1 MPPLRALVPEEL
13 SHAQQVRGVAYGLI
27 GLHLILKAW
36 VLLPAWF
43 YSDDFIFLEDA
54 LKNRPTPDFLLTPH
68 DSQLMPLGVAI
79 SWVVAHAGPYNWLL
93 AASITLLLQAVA
105 AVSCLVMLRTLFGDR
120 WVILAPLGFYLFAPM
135 GIEAMTWWAAALNAV
150 PIQIAFFLLVTS
162 VVRWARERRVRWAIA
177 SGAALTLAVISGPRG
192 LVMVVPVGLLLLL
205 FLTPGWWWTRPWRLL
220 RTHAAL
226 IVPLIVVGAGY
237 LLVYADSTPSPVE
250 ARGSAP
256 ALAIGRNLIGTSW
269 LTSLVGGPWRWDEYN
284 PPMSRPDPPVVLYVI
299 AGVAVLAL
307 VVMAVRRGARVA
319 LAALAILVAQLL
331 VTYLA
336 LVYGRGLQLGAN
348 AGLMTRYLTDTLPV
362 TALVLGLL
370 LVPVTGATIASRP
383 VRVQGRWRTFAAG
396 VTAVFLVGSV
406 VSTVA
411 YAAAWHRDYP
421 ARAFVDNAR
430 SSLTSEPA
438 VIADLEV
445 PNNVQAR
452 LSYPHNLP
460 SRLLYPMGSGVDAT
474 YRGNDIRILDDEG
487 IHRQAAIFASATSRP
502 GPVRDCGYRVSDRAV
517 RIRLDKTVP
526 NPFWWVAIG
535 YLSSADADLEVRLDG
550 TKVDD
555 IHVQNGLHTYFMRGE
570 GPLDTVT
577 LRSTSDN
584 VTVCVD
590 TVRVGDLV
598 PVS

>member
-1 MPPLRALVPEEL
+1 M
-13 SHAQQVRGVAYGLI
+13 
-27 GLHLILKAW
+27 
-36 VLLPAWF
+36 
-43 YSDDFIFLEDA
+43 
-54 LKNRPTPDFLLTPH
+54 
-68 DSQLMPLGVAI
+68 
-79 SWVVAHAGPYNWLL
+79 
-93 AASITLLLQAVA
+93 
-105 AVSCLVMLRTLFGDR
+105 
-120 WVILAPLGFYLFAPM
+120 
-135 GIEAMTWWAAALNAV
+135 
-150 PIQIAFFLLVTS
+150 
-162 VVRWARERRVRWAIA
+162 
-177 SGAALTLAVISGPRG
+177 
-192 LVMVVPVGLLLLL
+192 
-205 FLTPGWWWTRPWRLL
+205 
-220 RTHAAL
+220 
-226 IVPLIVVGAGY
+226 
-237 LLVYADSTPSPVE
+237 
-250 ARGSAP
+250 
-256 ALAIGRNLIGTSW
+256 
-269 LTSLVGGPWRWDEYN
+269 
-284 PPMSRPDPPVVLYVI
+284 
-299 AGVAVLAL
+299 
-307 VVMAVRRGARVA
+307 
-319 LAALAILVAQLL
+319 
-331 VTYLA
+331 
-336 LVYGRGLQLGAN
+336 
-348 AGLMTRYLTDTLPV
+348 
-362 TALVLGLL
+362 
-370 LVPVTGATIASRP
+370 
-383 VRVQGRWRTFAAG
+383 
-396 VTAVFLVGSV
+396 
-406 VSTVA
+406 STVA
-411 YAAAWHRDYP
+411 YASAWHRDYP